1 MDTPGDEIMNEIA
14 ELKITGMSCA
24 ACAARI
30 ENRLST
36 VEGINSA
43 TVNLLTNKASVDYD
57 PSLVNLDSLL
67 DNIEKLGFSA
77 QTEEGV
83 SKTTKIDITG
93 MSCAACAARIEKKLQ
108 SMDGINHA
116 AVNLVTNK
124 AVVDH
129 NPSLTST
136 EDIAAAIEDLGYS
149 AQKIS
154 LETPALADTE
164 TSETQNLRLLLI
176 ASIILSS
183 PLILGMIL
191 MLLGL
196 EVRVLHDPYVQLI
209 LVTPVQFLIGYRFYK
224 NAFLALRSGGSNMDV
239 LVAMGTTAA
248 YLFSVYNMIIG
259 DYHNLYF
266 ETSAFIITLI
276 LTGKY
281 MEAVAKSKTT
291 ASIRAL
297 SGLQAKTARIVKDGT
312 ELDIL
317 VEEVQIGDIIL
328 IRPGEKIP
336 VDGELIEGK
345 SLVDESMLTGE
356 SLPVEKMPGDPVVG
370 STINKSG
377 SFKFKT
383 TRVGKDT
390 VLAQIIKMVEDAQ
403 GSKAP
408 IQKIA
413 DRVSGIF
420 VPTIISIAFL
430 TFLLQYWLG
439 DGLTAAV
446 TAAVAVLVIACPC
459 ALGLAT
465 PTAIMVG
472 TGIGAE
478 NGIFIKGG
486 EYLEIAYQIDTLVLD
501 KTGTITRGKPEVTD
515 IIVLGTMS
523 EREIIH
529 MAGIAEKR
537 SEHPLGEAIY
547 NKAKDEVGELPDAEN
562 FEALPGLGLNVDW
575 NEMNILL
582 GNRRLMKYQDI
593 DLSSSESFLDVLEED
608 GKTAMLLAVN
618 HNLEGII
625 AVADTVREN
634 AAAAIKEIKSMG
646 IEVYMLTG
654 DNQRTARAISR
665 QVEIDQVIA
674 EVLPGDKAAKI
685 LDLKKQGKTVAM
697 VGDGINDA
705 PALAAADIGIAVGTG
720 TDVAMETAQITLM
733 RSDLRSIP
741 LAIRLSRTTMKHIKQ
756 NLFWAFFYNIIG
768 VPFAALGFLSPVIA
782 AGAMSLSSVS
792 VVSNSL
798 RLRSFKAT
806 Y

>member
-1 MDTPGDEIMNEIA
+1 
-14 ELKITGMSCA
+14 
-24 ACAARI
+24 
-30 ENRLST
+30 
-36 VEGINSA
+36 
-43 TVNLLTNKASVDYD
+43 
-57 PSLVNLDSLL
+57 
-67 DNIEKLGFSA
+67 
-77 QTEEGV
+77 
-83 SKTTKIDITG
+83 
-93 MSCAACAARIEKKLQ
+93 
-108 SMDGINHA
+108 
-116 AVNLVTNK
+116 
-124 AVVDH
+124 
-129 NPSLTST
+129 
-136 EDIAAAIEDLGYS
+136 
-149 AQKIS
+149 
-154 LETPALADTE
+154 
-164 TSETQNLRLLLI
+164 
-176 ASIILSS
+176 
-183 PLILGMIL
+183 

-196 EVRVLHDPYVQLI
+196 EVWLLNNPFVQLI
-209 LVTPVQFLIGYRFYK
+209 LVTPVQFIIGYRFYR

-239 LVAMGTTAA
+239 LIAMGTSAA
-248 YLFSVYNMIIG
+248 YLFSIYNILIIG

-266 ETSAFIITLI
+266 ETSAFIITLV
-276 LTGKY
+276 LAGKY

-291 ASIRAL
+291 ESIRAL
-297 SGLQAKTARIVKDGT
+297 SGLQAKTARVVKGSM
-312 ELDIL
+312 ELDIP
-317 VEEVQIGDIIL
+317 VEKVQIGDIVV

-356 SLPVEKMPGDPVVG
+356 SIPVEKLPGDSVVG

-377 SFKFKT
+377 SFKFKA

-413 DRVSGIF
+413 DQVSGFF
-420 VPTIISIAFL
+420 VPAIIGIALL
-430 TFLLQYWLG
+430 TFFLQYWLG
-439 DGLTAAV
+439 GGSTVAF

-486 EYLEIAYQIDTLVLD
+486 EYLETAYRIDTLVLD
-501 KTGTITRGKPEVTD
+501 KTGTITIGKPEVTD
-515 IIVLGTMS
+515 IIALANMS
-523 EREIIH
+523 EKEIITI
-529 MAGIAEKR
+529 AAIAEKN

-547 NKAKDEVGELPDAEN
+547 NRAKDQLTELPEAVN
-562 FEALPGLGLNVDW
+562 FEALPGLGLTVDW
-575 NEMNILL
+575 NEMHILL
-582 GNRRLMKYQDI
+582 GNSRLMEQEGV
-593 DLSSSESFLDVLEED
+593 DLAASTSFLNQLAED

-618 HNLEGII
+618 HQLQGII

-634 AAAAIKEIKSMG
+634 AAAAINEIKNMG

-654 DNQRTARAISR
+654 DNQRTAQAIAQ
-665 QVEIDQVIA
+665 QVAIDQVIA
-674 EVLPGDKAAKI
+674 EVLPGDKAQKVM
-685 LDLKKQGKTVAM
+685 DLKKQGKIVAM

-705 PALAAADIGIAVGTG
+705 PALAVADIGIAVGTG

-733 RSDLRSIP
+733 KSDLRSIP

-768 VPFAALGFLSPVIA
+768 IPFAALGFLSPIIA

-798 RLRSFKAT
+798 RLRRFKAT

>member
-1 MDTPGDEIMNEIA
+1 MHETI

-36 VEGINSA
+36 LEGINSA
-43 TVNLLTNKASVDYD
+43 SVNLLSNKASVDFD
-57 PSLVNLDSLL
+57 PAIVNLDSLI
-67 DNIEKLGFSA
+67 DNIEKLGFSVQA
-77 QTEEGV
+77 GPAAN
-83 SKTTKIDITG
+83 KTIQMDIKG

-108 SMDGINHA
+108 AMEGISRA
-116 AVNLVTNK
+116 TVNLATNK
-124 AVVDH
+124 AVVDY
-129 NPSLTST
+129 NPLLSNSETIT
-136 EDIAAAIEDLGYS
+136 AAIDNLGYCARMVS
-149 AQKIS
+149 WEK
-154 LETPALADTE
+154 TVPADNE
-164 TSETQNLRLLLI
+164 TSEVHHLRRLLI

-196 EVRVLHDPYVQLI
+196 KAGLLHNPYLQLI
-209 LVTPVQFLIGYRFYK
+209 LVTPVQFFIGFRFYK

-239 LVAMGTTAA
+239 LVAMGTSAA
-248 YLFSVYNMIIG
+248 YLFSVYNMLTG
-259 DYHNLYF
+259 DINNLYF

-276 LTGKY
+276 LAGKY
-281 MEAVAKSKTT
+281 MEAVAKNKTT
-291 ASIRAL
+291 ESIRAL
-297 SGLQAKTARIVKDGT
+297 SGLQAQAARVIKDGM
-312 ELDIL
+312 EEDIP

-336 VDGELIEGK
+336 VDGNIVEGK
-345 SLVDESMLTGE
+345 SSVDESMLTGE

-370 STINKSG
+370 STINTSG
-377 SFKFKT
+377 SFKFQT

-413 DRVSGIF
+413 DQVSGVF
-420 VPTIISIAFL
+420 VPAIIAAAFL
-430 TFLLQYWLG
+430 TFFLQYWLG
-439 DGLTAAV
+439 DGLTSAV

-486 EYLEIAYQIDTLVLD
+486 EYLETAYKINTLVLD

-515 IIVLGTMS
+515 IIALGNMNAK
-523 EREIIH
+523 EIIRI
-529 MAGIAEKR
+529 AGIAEKH

-547 NKAKDEVGELPDAEN
+547 SKAKDEGHELPDAVN
-562 FEALPGLGLNVDW
+562 FEALPGLGLKADW
-575 NEMNILL
+575 NEMAILL
-582 GNRRLMKYQDI
+582 GNRRLMEQMDM
-593 DLSSSESFLDVLEED
+593 DLSSSIPFLDALEED

-618 HNLEGII
+618 HSLQGII

-634 AAAAIKEIKSMG
+634 AAAAIKEIKEMG

-654 DNQRTARAISR
+654 DNQRTAKAIAR
-665 QVEIDQVIA
+665 QVEIEQIIA

-685 LDLKKQGKTVAM
+685 VELKKQGKTVAM

-741 LAIRLSRTTMKHIKQ
+741 VAIRLSRTTMKHIKQ

-768 VPFAALGFLSPVIA
+768 IPFAALGFLSPVLA

-798 RLRSFKAT
+798 RLRRFKVK